1 MRFVILVPHRP
12 ASSLNFPPPGPS
24 ASGWRVL
31 PSPGALTIWAR
42 NSAHDRLAGHALGD
56 GRLLGVT
63 AGPAR
68 TYADVAATWGAYLS
82 VGSWPGT
89 GLVTVLR
96 DCSGRIPAYWA
107 RCEGLDIVS
116 SHIEDLAPYR
126 PAGWDIDWA
135 YLTHMLLDESMPAER
150 TGFAGVQ
157 EILPGQEITFSQ
169 GEVTRRMV
177 WRPADLLGGRSP
189 SYLEALHDLRRAA
202 EMSADLWTSRYS
214 NLALDL
220 SGGLDSSAMLGLL
233 SQARRP
239 PELVCLNAVVGH
251 RESDEREF
259 ARASAQMHGARLV
272 EISLEHEIAD
282 YEHARSEHLLAR
294 PSTRLLRIGLGRSA
308 LDLARAAGAQ
318 GYVTGRGGDHLFF
331 DQVPAALAT
340 DYLRET
346 GNPLGWLRRAYFAS
360 RLTGEPLIK
369 VLGRAFD
376 RPSAAQRLS
385 RQMERASSLVRRDA
399 SERSDAMAFVHPWL
413 VQAAEQAHP
422 AKFLQI
428 SQIIELQRHYDRIG
442 RAADID
448 EIHPF
453 ISQPMFEASMRT
465 PAYLF
470 APSTVRR
477 QLQREVFADLLPA
490 TVLSRQTKSG
500 TTSHFVRTMEA
511 NLPYL
516 RGVLLDGEMSR
527 RGVLD
532 RARVE
537 ARLTLPALRSSTQL
551 MDLVRCVIVQLWLTE
566 AQTFVERVTGSAN
579 LAKQPSP
586 QAPPLASR

>member
-1 MRFVILVPHRP
+1 MRFVILVPHLPGSSQSIP
-12 ASSLNFPPPGPS
+12 APGPP
-24 ASGWRVL
+24 ALGWRVL
-31 PSPGALTIWAR
+31 PSPGAVTIWAR
-42 NSAHDRLAGHALGD
+42 SGADDRLAGHALCD

-63 AGPAR
+63 ARPAR
-68 TYADVAATWGAYLS
+68 TYADVAATWGAFVS
-82 VGSWPGT
+82 VRAEPEAGS
-89 GLVTVLR
+89 VTVLR

-107 RCEGLDIVS
+107 RAQALDIVC
-116 SHIEDLAPYR
+116 SHIEDLAAYR
-126 PAGWDIDWA
+126 TEGWDIDWA

-169 GEVTRRMV
+169 GEVSRRMV
-177 WRPADLLGGRSP
+177 WRPTDVLTGRSP
-189 SYLEALHDLRRAA
+189 SYPEAAHALRRAA
-202 EMSADLWTSRYS
+202 EMSVDLWTSRYS
-214 NLALDL
+214 SLALDL
-220 SGGLDSSAMLGLL
+220 SGGLDSSAMVGLL
-233 SQARRP
+233 SQARRR

-251 RESDEREF
+251 PESDEREF
-259 ARASAQMHGARLV
+259 ARASAHLHGARLI

-282 YEHARSEHLLAR
+282 YERTRSEHLLPR

-308 LDLARAAGAQ
+308 LKLARAADAQ
-318 GYVTGRGGDHLFF
+318 AYVTGRGGDQLFF
-331 DQVPAALAT
+331 DQVPAASAT

-346 GNPLGWLRRAYFAS
+346 GNLLGWLRCAYFAS
-360 RLTGEPLIK
+360 RLTGEPLPK
-369 VLGRAFD
+369 VLSRAFD

-385 RQMERASSLVRRDA
+385 RQMNGSNSLVSLQA
-399 SERSDAMAFVHPWL
+399 SEASDAMAFVHPWL
-413 VQAAEQAHP
+413 VQAADQAHP
-422 AKFLQI
+422 AKLLQI

-453 ISQPMFEASMRT
+453 ISQPMFEASLRT

-470 APSTVRR
+470 APTTVRR
-477 QLQREVFADLLPA
+477 QLQRDVFADLLPA
-490 TVLSRQTKSG
+490 TVVTRQTKSG

-532 RARVE
+532 RAKLE
-537 ARLTLPALRSSTQL
+537 ARLTLPALRSSTSL
-551 MDLVRCVIVQLWLTE
+551 MELVRCVIVQLWLDE
-566 AQTFVERVTGSAN
+566 AQTFVERVTGPISPA
-579 LAKQPSP
+579 QRPSP
-586 QAPPLASR
+586 GIPPQGSR